1 MDCAVVCKLVMSS
14 HGGGVCVC
22 VCVCCACVCVC
33 VCEPVIS
40 VNTKSQ
46 QYHTGA
52 TYLHVIVFPQSRSR
66 RAIRAQSTCDSDI
79 VRCQECTFK
88 M

>member
-1 MDCAVVCKLVMSS
+1 
-14 HGGGVCVC
+14 VCVCACEFVCVCVSLCVCAC